1 MATKYVNSITY
12 GGNEYKLVDSS
23 SGYEANQNAFSN
35 VKVGSDTIAAD
46 SKTDTLELVAGTG
59 ITLTPD
65 ATNDKVTIATNLTV
79 PTKTSDLTNDSGF
92 ITGINSNDVTS
103 ALGYTPY
110 NSTNPD
116 GYITSS
122 SLPNNYSSITVSKGT
137 TIADISPDSS
147 GASINIE
154 AGSNINI
161 TTGTSNNVTISA
173 SVPSA
178 GTTASAVG
186 TTSSG
191 GSATT
196 YSKSDHVHNI
206 TSSTI
211 TSALGF
217 TPTSNTGTVTK
228 VTAGTGLN
236 TTSNDTATDGGNFTT
251 SGTLYLTK
259 SGVTAGTYQGIT
271 VDKYGRVTSASNQGY
286 TTNTGTVTSVRVQA
300 TSPVQSSTNTAQ
312 SSTLNTT
319 ISLADGYGDTKN
331 PYGSKTA
338 KYVLAAPNGSA
349 GAPSFRALV
358 ASDIPALSYLSSSGG
373 NVSGDITRSNYGT
386 YRVSAWCYGTSTRS
400 TNDNVTAGYYF
411 YVPMNTTVSE
421 NPYLNVPTNTG
432 TKLFSTAN
440 GGIKVNRA
448 GKYKVSGAI
457 YMGTGSSNGKA
468 GAYIF
473 DSTTSFST
481 AGTGVQT
488 PPSTSTEVVGCPA
501 YGAGTD
507 IVCVIPPKI
516 ISLES
521 GHIVHLVGRCMTQA
535 GKIYYTNKATYLL
548 VEWVGD

>member
-12 GGNEYKLVDSS
+12 GGNEYKLVDNS

-35 VKVGSDTIAAD
+35 VKVGSTTIAAD
-46 SKTDTLELVAGTG
+46 SKTDTLELVAGDN

-65 ATNDKVTIATNLTV
+65 ATNDKITITA
-79 PTKTSDLTNDSGF
+79 SG
-92 ITGINSNDVTS
+92 SNV
-103 ALGYTPY
+103 
-110 NSTNPD
+110 
-116 GYITSS
+116 
-122 SLPNNYSSITVSKGT
+122 PNNYSTIYVSSGG
-137 TIADISPDSS
+137 ISSISPS
-147 GASINIE
+147 
-154 AGSNINI
+154 
-161 TTGTSNNVTISA
+161 TSNDELTITAGNNIGITAAGDGHGFTINA

-178 GTTASAVG
+178 GTTASEVG

-191 GSATT
+191 GSAVT

-300 TSPVQSSTNTAQ
+300 TSPVQSSTSTAQ

-400 TNDNVTAGYYF
+400 TNDTVTAGYYF

-421 NPYLNVPTNTG
+421 NPYLNVPTNSG

-457 YMGTGSSNGKA
+457 YLGTGSSNGKA

-481 AGTGVQT
+481 AGVGVQT
-488 PPSTSTEVVGCPA
+488 PPSTSTEIVGCPA